1 MVKVLKC
8 DTCGAI
14 LEVAQ
19 EGHGITCCGKP
30 MEELNPNTTDAATEK
45 HVPEVEVNGNIVT
58 VKVGSVEHPMLPEHH
73 IAHIWLETT
82 DGVQRKDL
90 DPEGKPEATFALA
103 DGVKPVAAYEY
114 CNLHGFWKKEL

>member
-1 MVKVLKC
+1 MVQVLKC
-8 DTCGAI
+8 DKCGAL
-14 LEVAQ
+14 LEVAAP
-19 EGHGITCCGKP
+19 GHGVTCCGDAMK
-30 MEELNPNTTDAATEK
+30 ELTPNTEDAAQEK
-45 HVPEVEVNGNIVT
+45 HVPEVEVNGNVVT

-90 DPEGKPEATFALA
+90 DPEGKPEAVFVLG
-103 DGVKPVAAYEY
+103 DGVSAIAAYEY